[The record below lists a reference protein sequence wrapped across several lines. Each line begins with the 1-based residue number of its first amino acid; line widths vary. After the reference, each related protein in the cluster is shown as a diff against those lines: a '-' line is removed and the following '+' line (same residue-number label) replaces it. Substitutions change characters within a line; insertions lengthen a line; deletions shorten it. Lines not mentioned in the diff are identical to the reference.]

1 MSQTLNPIQ
10 QLGRLGQSVWYD
22 NMYRALIETGELQ
35 RLIDSGVTGLTSNP
49 TIFEKAISSS
59 DDYDESLVAHAKRS
73 SDPQDLF
80 EGLAVED
87 IRAAADLLLPIY
99 ERTEGADGFASL
111 EVNPHLAHNTK
122 GTIKAARRLFLAL
135 DRPNV
140 MIKVPATPEGIPAI
154 RNLIGRGINVNVTLI
169 FSLEMYARV
178 RDAYV
183 AGLEDLV
190 AAGGDP
196 ARVSSVA
203 SFFVSR
209 VDSSVD
215 GLIGDSDGA
224 LDEYA
229 GKAAVANA
237 KIAYQDFKSTFST
250 DRFRAVAEHGAR
262 VQRPLWASTSTKN
275 PEYSD
280 VLYVETLIGPDT
292 VNTMP
297 DNTLAAFMEHG
308 TARTAIEDDV
318 EESRDVI
325 SALEAGGV
333 SMDAVTTQ
341 LMHAG
346 VKAFADSFDELLDNI
361 VVKRDKLLSA
371 VAAPAGGSLGK
382 ALATAD
388 EAVASLQDSDAA
400 ARIWSG
406 DHTLWSTDPTEI
418 TDRLGWLDT
427 PSSML
432 GSVDDLTLFAN
443 AVRNEGTKHV
453 VLLGMG
459 GSSLG
464 AEVLG
469 QCAKALSPMVGE
481 GRDEGDSDYHPHL
494 NPLPSRERRL
504 REGNPLLSGERRLR
518 EGNPL
523 LSGERRLREGNP
535 PPSGGRK
542 LGLGWPELI
551 VLDSTIPA
559 RIASVVESIDPAST
573 LFLVSSKSGTTIE
586 PNMLYKFFRS
596 VVEDAVGAENA
607 GNRFVAI
614 TDADSAL
621 DELGQEARFRRV
633 FRNRPDIGG
642 RYSVLSYFGLVP
654 AALIGLDIRSLLN
667 SAMAMQGAC
676 GRTIPVSS
684 NAGAW
689 FGAVLGSL
697 ALAGRDKL
705 TILTSPSLASF
716 GLWAEQLVAES
727 LGKDGMGIVP
737 VAGEPVEA
745 LGQVGDDRLF
755 VSLEMAGDESEI
767 DTMADRLVSDGHPL
781 VRYRVGDVSDL
792 GGEFYRW
799 QFAVAVAGAVM
810 GVHPFDQPDVQRAK
824 DLTDKALTR
833 FKVHGEAPTLASM
846 GSVEELLSG
855 VRPGEYLA
863 ILAYL
868 EQTPEV
874 DAALAEL
881 RSAIASKYSVPTT
894 LGYGPRYLHSTGQLH
909 KGGGNNVA
917 ALMVAASHAQDI
929 DIPGESFSFGVL
941 ADAQASSDLEAL
953 RSAGRSVGCVVLGGA
968 AGVAIEVANLAKR
981 L

>member
-1 MSQTLNPIQ
+1 MSVLQNSLNPIQ

-35 RLIDSGVTGLTSNP
+35 RLINSGVTGLTSNP

-59 DDYDESLVAHAKRS
+59 DDYDESLVTHARRS
-73 SDPQDLF
+73 DDPQDLF

-99 ERTEGADGFASL
+99 EGTEGADGFASL
-111 EVNPHLAHNTK
+111 EVNPHLAHDTK
-122 GTIKAARRLFLAL
+122 GTIKAARRLFAAL

-154 RNLIGRGINVNVTLI
+154 RDLIGRGINVNVTLI
-169 FSLEMYARV
+169 FSLEMYSRV
-178 RDAYV
+178 REAYM
-183 AGLEDLV
+183 AGLEDLI
-190 AAGGDP
+190 ASGGDP
-196 ARVSSVA
+196 ARVASVA

-209 VDSSVD
+209 VDTSVD
-215 GLIGDSDGA
+215 GLIGESGGA
-224 LDEYA
+224 LNDYQ

-237 KIAYQDFKSTFST
+237 KIAYQDFKTTFGT
-250 DRFRAVAEHGAR
+250 DRFQTMAERGAR

-297 DNTLAAFMEHG
+297 DATLAAFMEHG
-308 TARTAIEDDV
+308 TARMSIEDDAD
-318 EESRDVI
+318 EARATI

-341 LMHAG
+341 LMHDG
-346 VKAFADSFDELLDNI
+346 VKAFADSFDELLENI
-361 VVKRDKLLSA
+361 VAKRDKLLSA
-371 VAAPAGGSLGK
+371 LAAPAGVSLGK
-382 ALATAD
+382 ARATAD
-388 EAVASLQDSDAA
+388 EAVASLEDTEAV

-406 DHTLWSTDPTEI
+406 DHTLWSSDPTEI

-432 GSVDDLTLFAN
+432 DFVDDLTQFALE
-443 AVRNEGTKHV
+443 VRDEGIRHV

-459 GSSLG
+459 GCSLG
-464 AEVLG
+464 AEVLR
-469 QCAKALSPMVGE
+469 QCAEAPSPLVGE
-481 GRDEGDSDYHPHL
+481 GWDEGDRTSHPHL
-494 NPLPSRERRL
+494 NPLP
-504 REGNPLLSGERRLR
+504 EG
-518 EGNPL
+518 EGTFT
-523 LSGERRLREGNP
+523 SH
-535 PPSGGRK
+535 SSAGRA
-542 LGLGWPELI
+542 WPELI

-559 RIASVVESIDPAST
+559 RIHSVVESIDPART
-573 LFLVSSKSGTTIE
+573 LFLVSSKSGTTVE

-614 TDADSAL
+614 TDAGTAL
-621 DELGQEARFRRV
+621 DELAQQSGFRRV

-654 AALIGLDIRSLLN
+654 AALIGFDIRGLLD
-667 SAMAMQGAC
+667 SAVAMQSAC
-676 GRTIPVSS
+676 GMGASVTANP
-684 NAGAW
+684 GAW
-689 FGAVLGSL
+689 FGAVLGAL
-697 ALAGRDKL
+697 ALAGHDKL

-727 LGKDGMGIVP
+727 LGKNGMGIVP
-737 VAGEPVEA
+737 IANEQVEA
-745 LGQVGDDRLF
+745 LEHIGDDRLF
-755 VSLEMAGDESEI
+755 VSLELAGEDLVGAGLKPALI
-767 DTMADRLVSDGHPL
+767 DRLASDGHPV
-781 VRYRVGDVSDL
+781 VRYKINDVSNL

-799 QFAVAVAGAVM
+799 QFAIAVAGAVM

-824 DLTDKALTR
+824 DLTDQALAR
-833 FKVHGEAPTLASM
+833 FESQGKAPTLSPL
-846 GSVEELLSG
+846 GSLKELIAD
-855 VRPGEYLA
+855 VKPGDYLT

-868 EQTPEV
+868 EQTPEL
-874 DAALAEL
+874 DAALAKL
-881 RSAIASKYSVPTT
+881 RSTITSKYSIPTT

-909 KGGGNNVA
+909 KGGANNVA
-917 ALMVAASHAQDI
+917 ALLLTAPHVRDI
-929 DIPGESFSFGVL
+929 DIPGESFSFGIL

-953 RSAGRSVGCVVLGGA
+953 RSAGRSATCIVFGDVAGA
-968 AGVAIEVANLAKR
+968 ASGIAGLTESM
-981 L
+981 

>member
-59 DDYDESLVAHAKRS
+59 DDYDESLVAHARRS

-87 IRAAADLLLPIY
+87 IRAAADLLLPIF

-154 RNLIGRGINVNVTLI
+154 RDLIGRGINVNVTLI
-169 FSLEMYARV
+169 FSLEMYSRV

-215 GLIGDSDGA
+215 GLIGNSDGA
-224 LDEYA
+224 LDEHL

-280 VLYVETLIGPDT
+280 VLYVETLIGPHT

-297 DNTLAAFMEHG
+297 DATLAAFMEHG
-308 TARTAIEDDV
+308 TARTSIEDEAD
-318 EESRDVI
+318 EARATI

-341 LMHAG
+341 LMHDG

-361 VVKRDKLLSA
+361 VVKRDKLLSEL
-371 VAAPAGGSLGK
+371 AAPAGASLGK

-388 EAVASLQDSDAA
+388 EAVASLHDSDAV
-400 ARIWSG
+400 ARIWAG
-406 DHTLWSTDPTEI
+406 DHTVWSSDPTEI

-432 GSVDDLTLFAN
+432 DCVNDLFHFAQE
-443 AVRNEGTKHV
+443 VRDEGTRHV

-469 QCAKALSPMVGE
+469 QCALRQAQ
-481 GRDEGDSDYHPHL
+481 DERSARLPT
-494 NPLPSRERRL
+494 PVSPSRERRL
-504 REGNPLLSGERRLR
+504 GE
-518 EGNPL
+518 
-523 LSGERRLREGNP
+523 
-535 PPSGGRK
+535 
-542 LGLGWPELI
+542 GWPELV

-559 RIASVVESIDPAST
+559 RIASVVESIDPART

-586 PNMLYKFFRS
+586 PNMLYKHFRS
-596 VVEDAVGAENA
+596 VVEDSVGAGNA
-607 GNRFVAI
+607 GSRFVAI
-614 TDADSAL
+614 TDAGSAL
-621 DELGQEARFRRV
+621 DELGQQAGFRRV

-654 AALIGLDIRSLLN
+654 AALIGFDVRGLLN
-667 SAMAMQGAC
+667 SAVAMEGAC
-676 GRTIPVSS
+676 GSGVPVPF

-689 FGAVLGSL
+689 LGAVFGSL
-697 ALAGRDKL
+697 ALKGRDKL

-727 LGKDGMGIVP
+727 LGKNGMGIVP
-737 VAGEPVEA
+737 IAGEPVEA
-745 LGQVGDDRLF
+745 LGRVGNDRLF
-755 VSLEMAGDESEI
+755 VSLEMDGGDGFQTRPYAERLASE
-767 DTMADRLVSDGHPL
+767 GHPV
-781 VRYRVGDVSDL
+781 VRYRIGDVSDL

-799 QFAVAVAGAVM
+799 QFAIAVAGAVM

-824 DLTDKALTR
+824 DLTDDALNR
-833 FKVHGEAPTLASM
+833 FESDGEAPTLASM
-846 GSVEELLSG
+846 GSVKGLVSAMG
-855 VRPGEYLA
+855 TGDYLA

-874 DAALAEL
+874 DAALAGL
-881 RSAIASKYSVPTT
+881 RSVIASKYSVPTT

-909 KGGGNNVA
+909 KGGANNVA
-917 ALMVAASHAQDI
+917 ALMLTGSQTQDI

-953 RSAGRSVGCVVLGGA
+953 KSAGRSVAGVVLAGA
-968 AGVAIEVANLAKR
+968 TDVVEGIEALSER

>member
-59 DDYDESLVAHAKRS
+59 DDYDESLVAHARRS

-215 GLIGDSDGA
+215 GLIGESGGA

-406 DHTLWSTDPTEI
+406 DHTLWSSDPTEI

-469 QCAKALSPMVGE
+469 QCVLRQAQ
-481 GRDEGDSDYHPHL
+481 DERFTRLP
-494 NPLPSRERRL
+494 NPVSPSRE
-504 REGNPLLSGERRLR
+504 
-518 EGNPL
+518 
-523 LSGERRLREGNP
+523 
-535 PPSGGRK
+535 
-542 LGLGWPELI
+542 GWPELI

-621 DELGQEARFRRV
+621 DELGQEAGYRRV

-654 AALIGLDIRSLLN
+654 AALIGLDLRGLLN

-676 GRTIPVSS
+676 GGTVHVSS

-697 ALAGRDKL
+697 AFAGRDKL

-737 VAGEPVEA
+737 IAGEPVEA
-745 LGQVGDDRLF
+745 IGQVGDDRLF
-755 VSLEMAGDESEI
+755 VSLEMAGDESGMDALAE
-767 DTMADRLVSDGHPL
+767 RLISDGHPL
-781 VRYRVGDVSDL
+781 VRYRVDDVSGL

-824 DLTDKALTR
+824 DLTDEALTR
-833 FKVHGEAPTLASM
+833 FKVDGEAPTLTSK

-855 VRPGEYLA
+855 VGHGDYLA

-874 DAALAEL
+874 DVALAKL

-909 KGGGNNVA
+909 KGGANNVA
-917 ALMVAASHAQDI
+917 ALMLAAPHVQDI
-929 DIPGESFSFGVL
+929 DIPEESFSFGVL
-941 ADAQASSDLEAL
+941 ANAQASSDLEAL
-953 RSAGRSVGCVVLGGA
+953 RSAGRKVGCVVFGDSDSA
-968 AGVAIEVANLAKR
+968 TAEIADLAMR

>member
-59 DDYDESLVAHAKRS
+59 DDYDESLVAHARRS

-87 IRAAADLLLPIY
+87 IRAAADLLLPIF

-111 EVNPHLAHNTK
+111 EVNPHLAHDTK

-154 RNLIGRGINVNVTLI
+154 RDLIGRGINVNVTLI
-169 FSLEMYARV
+169 FSLEMYSRV

-215 GLIGDSDGA
+215 GLIGDSEGA
-224 LDEYA
+224 LDEHA
-229 GKAAVANA
+229 GKAAVSNA

-280 VLYVETLIGPDT
+280 VLYVETLIGMHT

-297 DNTLAAFMEHG
+297 DATLAAFMEHG
-308 TARTAIEDDV
+308 TARTSIEDGAD
-318 EESRDVI
+318 EARATI

-341 LMHAG
+341 LMHDG

-361 VVKRDKLLSA
+361 VVKRDKLLSEL
-371 VAAPAGGSLGK
+371 AAPAGASLGK

-388 EAVASLQDSDAA
+388 EAVASLQDSDAV
-400 ARIWSG
+400 ARIWAG
-406 DHTLWSTDPTEI
+406 DHTLWSSDPTEI

-432 GSVDDLTLFAN
+432 DCVNDLFHFAQE
-443 AVRNEGTKHV
+443 VRDEGTRHI

-469 QCAKALSPMVGE
+469 QCARALSPMAGE
-481 GRDEGDSDYHPHL
+481 GQDEGGVDYHPHL

-504 REGNPLLSGERRLR
+504 GE
-518 EGNPL
+518 
-523 LSGERRLREGNP
+523 
-535 PPSGGRK
+535 
-542 LGLGWPELI
+542 GWPELV

-559 RIASVVESIDPAST
+559 RIASVVESIDPART

-586 PNMLYKFFRS
+586 PNMLYKYFRS
-596 VVEDAVGAENA
+596 VVEDSVGAGNA
-607 GNRFVAI
+607 GSRFVAI
-614 TDADSAL
+614 TDAGSAL
-621 DELGQEARFRRV
+621 DELGQQAGFRRV
-633 FRNRPDIGG
+633 FRNRSDIGG

-654 AALIGLDIRSLLN
+654 AALIGLDVRGLLN
-667 SAMAMQGAC
+667 SAVAMQGAC
-676 GRTIPVSS
+676 GSGVPVPM
-684 NAGAW
+684 NPGAW

-727 LGKDGMGIVP
+727 LGKNGIGIVP
-737 VAGEPVEA
+737 IAGEPVEA
-745 LGQVGDDRLF
+745 IGRVGDDRLF
-755 VSLEMAGDESEI
+755 VSLEMAGGDGFQTRPYTERLASE
-767 DTMADRLVSDGHPL
+767 GHP
-781 VRYRVGDVSDL
+781 VIRYRITDVCDI

-799 QFAVAVAGAVM
+799 QFAIAVAGAVM

-824 DLTDKALTR
+824 DLTNEALAR
-833 FKVHGEAPTLASM
+833 FESDGEAPTLASM
-846 GSVEELLSG
+846 GSVNALVSDMGSG
-855 VRPGEYLA
+855 DYLA

-868 EQTPEV
+868 EQTPEL
-874 DAALAEL
+874 DAALGGL

-909 KGGGNNVA
+909 KGGANNVS
-917 ALMVAASHAQDI
+917 ALMLTAPHTQDI
-929 DIPGESFSFGVL
+929 DIPGETFSFGVL

-953 RSAGRSVGCVVLGGA
+953 RSAGRCVGCVVLAGA
-968 AGVAIEVANLAKR
+968 TDVVEGIEELSER